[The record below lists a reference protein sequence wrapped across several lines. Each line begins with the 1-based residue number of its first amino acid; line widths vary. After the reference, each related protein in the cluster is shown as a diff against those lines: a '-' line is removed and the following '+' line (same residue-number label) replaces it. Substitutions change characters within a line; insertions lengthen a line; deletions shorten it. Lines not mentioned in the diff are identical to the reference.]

1 MAGTIINKFRGDR
14 KLLQPALDF
23 LEEKTGM
30 PVVGVIPYFTFRIPE
45 EDTVNEELRPARPP
59 GPLLEI
65 AVLHLPHISNFTDFD
80 PLEKEPDVRLR
91 YVRPGEKIGRADLLI
106 IPGSKNTVHDLA
118 QVQKNGWDREILR
131 LAAEGIPM
139 VGICGGF
146 QMLGKKICDPGQVEA
161 RSSEAPGLG
170 LLDVTT
176 VFKPEK
182 TTWQARGEVLGRGSL
197 LAACQAQEVVGYEI
211 HLGKLPRS
219 RRAACLP
226 VVAGQ

>member
-23 LEEKTGM
+23 LEEKTGI

-59 GPLLEI
+59 SPLLEI

-106 IPGSKNTVHDLA
+106 IPGSKNTINDLA

-161 RSSEAPGLG
+161 RSSEAHGLG

-176 VFKPEK
+176 VSNAIHPKPLLCP
-182 TTWQARGEVLGRGSL
+182 TRGMGSRGQKRAYPGNRL
-197 LAACQAQEVVGYEI
+197 LTGQDHIFAFRFTNLQEFNI
-211 HLGKLPRS
+211 M
-219 RRAACLP
+219 
-226 VVAGQ
+226 